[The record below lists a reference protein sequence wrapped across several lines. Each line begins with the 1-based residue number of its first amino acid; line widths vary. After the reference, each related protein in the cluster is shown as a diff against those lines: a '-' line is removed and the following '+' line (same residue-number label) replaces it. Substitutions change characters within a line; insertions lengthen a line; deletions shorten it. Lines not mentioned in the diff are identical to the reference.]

1 MLLSMRHGRRC
12 GDGWAKAQRAV
23 TAGHDGRRGGGVC
36 GDHQSLGRRQG
47 VAPVG
52 VGGSRGRV
60 SRRVRASGEGLPR
73 VTVVA
78 RVGVGVIVGFGVVPV
93 AAVVGVGGRQR
104 VVL

>member
-1 MLLSMRHGRRC
+1 MLLSVRHGWHCGGRR
-12 GDGWAKAQRAV
+12 AEAQRAV

-47 VAPVG
+47 VAA
-52 VGGSRGRV
+52 V
-60 SRRVRASGEGLPR
+60 SVRSVSGAEGLPR
-73 VTVVA
+73 VAVVA
-78 RVGVGVIVGFGVVPV
+78 RVGAGVVVGFGVLPV